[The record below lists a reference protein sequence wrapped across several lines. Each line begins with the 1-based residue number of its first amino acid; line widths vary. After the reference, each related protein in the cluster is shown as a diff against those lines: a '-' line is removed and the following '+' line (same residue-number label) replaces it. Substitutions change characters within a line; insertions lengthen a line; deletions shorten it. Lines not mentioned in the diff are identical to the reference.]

1 MCQNGYMV
9 PTSAH
14 VSGHQLLLKQSD
26 AEPATGRVLLIACY
40 ESGLQPLNLAQP
52 KAVLEQRGFA
62 VDVLDLSVQTLAEL
76 PTAPPN
82 AIAVSVPMQTAL
94 RLAVSAVSALRS
106 RWPDVPITFY
116 GLYAGLNAPYLLET
130 GTADHVLAGESEL
143 ALAEW
148 CEQATRLQARP
159 PTATESPLQ
168 EISLRQRLDLPR
180 PNRTGLP
187 DLEQYARFQAADGSL
202 RTAGQVAA
210 SRGCLHT
217 CRHCPVVPIY
227 RGRFFVRDLESVTGD
242 IRQQIEAG
250 AGHISFVDPDFL
262 NGPGHAVKV
271 TEWLHQTYPEVTF
284 DFTAKVEHLL
294 GRARH
299 LAALKANGAAFVVSA
314 FEAVSDDIL
323 ERLDKGH
330 TVRDMERVLPLLAGL
345 DLPVHPT
352 WLPFTPLDLAP
363 GLPGHA
369 GLDRGTR
376 PGERRAARAAGP
388 APPDPAAQSA
398 PGGEPGSTMA
408 GTTGTGGVPVA
419 LASPGSRDGHPPGP
433 GGTIGGG
440 QAGLVR
446 RTALSTDQGTRRRHE
461 RAAAGAATAS
471 AAASHRGLVLLSGTH
486 GRPVGSDS
494 TRLNL
499 ECPQLEGYGEVC
511 IQPVEHPSVERH
523 RGEQL

>member
-1 MCQNGYMV
+1 MLQLTEFHCIRRLCQNGCMV
-9 PTSAH
+9 SNSTSM
-14 VSGHQLLLKQSD
+14 VGYQLLLKQSD
-26 AEPATGRVLLIACY
+26 SEPATGRVLLIACY

-52 KAVLEQRGFA
+52 KAVLEHRRFA
-62 VDVLDLSVQTLAEL
+62 VDTLDLSVQTLAEL
-76 PTAPPN
+76 PTEPPN

-106 RWPDVPITFY
+106 RWPDVPIAFY
-116 GLYAGLNAPYLLET
+116 GLYAGLNAHYLLET

-148 CEQATRLQARP
+148 CEQATRLQACP
-159 PTATESPLQ
+159 PATAEIPLQ

-187 DLEQYARFQAADGSL
+187 DLEQYARFQATDGSL

-227 RGRFFVRDLESVTGD
+227 RGRFFIRDLESVTGD
-242 IRQQIEAG
+242 IRQQVEAG

-262 NGPGHAVKV
+262 NGPGHALKV
-271 TEWLHQTYPEVTF
+271 TDWLHQTYPEVTF

-314 FEAVSDDIL
+314 FEAASDDIL

-330 TVRDMERVLPLLAGL
+330 TVRDMERVLPLLAEL

-352 WLPFTPLDLAP
+352 WLPFTPWTSRRDYLDMLDWIEGHGLVNAVPPVQLALRLLIPPHSRLLDSNRGAPWLERLEPAEFQWRWHHPDP
-363 GLPGHA
+363 GMDALQTQVERLVA
-369 GLDRGTR
+369 DR
-376 PGERRAARAAGP
+376 PDWSGERLFRQIR
-388 APPDPAAQSA
+388 
-398 PGGEPGSTMA
+398 
-408 GTTGTGGVPVA
+408 A
-419 LASPGSRDGHPPGP
+419 LAEDMN
-433 GGTIGGG
+433 
-440 QAGLVR
+440 
-446 RTALSTDQGTRRRHE
+446 E
-461 RAAAGAATAS
+461 RPLG
-471 AAASHRGLVLLSGTH
+471 
-486 GRPVGSDS
+486 
-494 TRLNL
+494 
-499 ECPQLEGYGEVC
+499 PQLPPPPRLTEDWFC
-511 IQPVEHPSVERH
+511 
-523 RGEQL
+523 

>member
-1 MCQNGYMV
+1 MLQLTEFHCIRRLCQNGCMV
-9 PTSAH
+9 SNSTSM
-14 VSGHQLLLKQSD
+14 VGYQLLLKQSD

-76 PTAPPN
+76 PTEPPN

-94 RLAVSAVSALRS
+94 RLAVSAVSALRA
-106 RWPDVPITFY
+106 RWPDVPIVFY
-116 GLYAGLNAPYLLET
+116 GLYAGLNAHYLLET

-148 CEQATRLQARP
+148 CEQATRLPACP

-227 RGRFFVRDLESVTGD
+227 RGRFFIRDLESVTGD
-242 IRQQIEAG
+242 IRQQVEAG

-262 NGPGHAVKV
+262 NGPGHALKV
-271 TEWLHQTYPEVTF
+271 TDWLHQTYPEVTF

-294 GRARH
+294 TRAQH

-314 FEAVSDDIL
+314 FEAASDDIL

-330 TVRDMERVLPLLAGL
+330 AVRDMEWVLPLLAEL

-352 WLPFTPLDLAP
+352 WLPFTPWTSRRDYLDMLDWIEAHGLVNAVPPVQLALRLLIPPHSRLLESNRGAPWLERLEPAEFQWRWHHPDP
-363 GLPGHA
+363 GMDVLQTQVERLVADKP
-369 GLDRGTR
+369 DWS
-376 PGERRAARAAGP
+376 GERLFRQVR
-388 APPDPAAQSA
+388 
-398 PGGEPGSTMA
+398 
-408 GTTGTGGVPVA
+408 A
-419 LASPGSRDGHPPGP
+419 LAEDMS
-433 GGTIGGG
+433 
-440 QAGLVR
+440 
-446 RTALSTDQGTRRRHE
+446 E
-461 RAAAGAATAS
+461 RPLG
-471 AAASHRGLVLLSGTH
+471 
-486 GRPVGSDS
+486 
-494 TRLNL
+494 
-499 ECPQLEGYGEVC
+499 PQLPPPPRLTEDWFC
-511 IQPVEHPSVERH
+511 
-523 RGEQL
+523 